1 MREAAIVDPLHTL
14 REDEAMI
21 EQPANAGPYRAES
34 EGRCRSALRGWMR
47 VGLTGRLF
55 FLVVIA
61 VLPALV
67 IMAVNE
73 FSLRRA
79 REDDFRQQVVQ
90 TTKQFG
96 EEIKEE
102 RNGAEHLLVALSQL
116 DAVKLRHSGHCNT
129 LFAQLK
135 SRFDSYSRLG
145 AADTQGRIYCM
156 SGPTSETSVAETE
169 FFKRAMAQD
178 GLAVGNYRIDPT
190 TGDKLINFA
199 LRFADDHGAVAGV
212 VFVGLDLAWL
222 SEHLKERDLPP
233 SASIMIADRE
243 GNIIAR
249 LPHPE
254 ALVGKNMRKSHEAI
268 MDGDT
273 AGWEEAV
280 GMDGITRIFGYVP
293 AALTPKDFFL
303 SAGQSKAEAFAAI
316 DSASE
321 RGVAWIVFG
330 LIAAMYAAWI
340 GSRKFIQRPIDNLLE
355 ATTAWRRGDLDAR
368 VRVADSASELGR
380 LGLAFNTMADALRTR
395 YAAQERAEAELS
407 HLNATLESR
416 IERRTIELEEANRA
430 KSRFLA
436 NMSHELRTPLNAIIG
451 FSDVIKSETLGPI
464 GNESYRGYIEDI
476 SFSGNHLLA
485 IINDVLDI
493 ARYEAGK
500 LELEEESVAVAESIQ
515 DALRLMTLQAAQG
528 EVVLAWLPAPPE
540 LPYLYCDRVRFRQM
554 LLNVLSNAVKFTPP
568 GGRIEIT
575 TELADGLA
583 IIIKDTGI
591 GIKPEDISRVLTPFG
606 QVASVYSRIHQGTGL
621 GLSLTRALI
630 EQHGGSLTLVS
641 APGLGTTV
649 RIAFPAERVIQDS
662 ELELHRMHAAE

>member
-1 MREAAIVDPLHTL
+1 
-14 REDEAMI
+14 MI
-21 EQPANAGPYRAES
+21 EQPASAAQYRVELD
-34 EGRCRSALRGWMR
+34 GKRRSTPRDWMR

-79 REDDFRQQVVQ
+79 RENDIRQQVIQ

-96 EEIKEE
+96 EEIQEE

-116 DAVKLRHSGHCNT
+116 DAVKQRQSDHCDT

-145 AADTQGRIYCM
+145 AADTEGRIYCA
-156 SGPTSETSVAETE
+156 SGPKSETSVAATE

-178 GLAVGNYRIDPT
+178 GLAVGNYQIDPR
-190 TGDKLINFA
+190 TGDKFINFA

-222 SEHLKERDLPP
+222 SEHLKERGLSP
-233 SASIMIADRE
+233 SASIVIADRE
-243 GNIIAR
+243 GTIIAR

-254 ALVGKNMRKSHEAI
+254 ALVGKNMRKSHEAL
-268 MDGDT
+268 MDGDRP
-273 AGWEEAV
+273 GWEEAV
-280 GMDGITRIFGYVP
+280 GIDGVPRIFGYVP
-293 AALTPKDFFL
+293 AALPPKDFFL

-340 GSRKFIQRPIDNLLE
+340 GSRKFIQCPIDNLL
-355 ATTAWRRGDLDAR
+355 AVTAAWRRGDLDAR
-368 VRVADSASELGR
+368 VRVDDCASELGR

-395 YAAQERAEAELS
+395 YAAQKRAEAELC

-416 IERRTIELEEANRA
+416 IKRRTIELEEANSA

-451 FSDVIKSETLGPI
+451 FSDLMKSEVLGPI
-464 GNESYRGYIEDI
+464 GNASYRRYIEDI
-476 SFSGNHLLA
+476 SFSGYHLLE

-500 LELEEESVAVAESIQ
+500 LELDEEIVAVDESIR
-515 DALRLMTLQAAQG
+515 DALRLTALQAAQG
-528 EVVLAWLPAPPE
+528 EVVLAWLPVPRE
-540 LPYLYCDRVRFRQM
+540 LPHLFCDRVRLRQM
-554 LLNVLSNAVKFTPP
+554 LLNILSNAVKFTPP

-591 GIKPEDISRVLTPFG
+591 GIKPKDISRVLTPFG
-606 QVASVYSRIHQGTGL
+606 QVASVYSRVHQGTGL
-621 GLSLTRALI
+621 GLSLTRVLI
-630 EQHGGSLTLVS
+630 EQHGGGLTLVS
-641 APGLGTTV
+641 APGRGTTV
-649 RIAFPAERVIQDS
+649 RIAFPAERLIQDS
-662 ELELHRMHAAE
+662 ELEFHQMNAAE

>member
-1 MREAAIVDPLHTL
+1 
-14 REDEAMI
+14 MI
-21 EQPANAGPYRAES
+21 QQAESAGPYPVAS
-34 EGRCRSALRGWMR
+34 GGKHRSTLRDWMR
-47 VGLTGRLF
+47 VGLTGQLF
-55 FLVVIA
+55 FLVIIA

-79 REDDFRQQVVQ
+79 REDDIRRQVIQ

-102 RNGAEHLLVALSQL
+102 RNGAEHLLLALSQL
-116 DAVKLRHSGHCNT
+116 DAVKLRQSGHCDV

-145 AADTQGRIYCM
+145 AADTDGRIYCT
-156 SGPTSETSVAETE
+156 SGPTSETSVADTE

-178 GLAVGNYRIDPT
+178 GLAVGNYRVDPT

-199 LRFADDHGAVAGV
+199 SRFADDRGAVAGV

-222 SEHLKERDLPP
+222 SGHLKERGLSS
-233 SASIMIADRE
+233 SASILIADRE

-254 ALVGKNMRKSHEAI
+254 AFVGKNMRKSHEAL

-273 AGWEEAV
+273 PGWEEAV
-280 GMDGITRIFGYVP
+280 GVDGITRIFGYVP
-293 AALTPKDFFL
+293 ASVAPKDFFL

-316 DSASE
+316 DRASE
-321 RGVAWIVFG
+321 RGVTLIAFG
-330 LIAAMYAAWI
+330 LLAAMYAACA
-340 GSRKFIQRPIDNLLE
+340 GSRKFIQRPVDNLLE
-355 ATTAWRRGDLDAR
+355 VTAAWRGGDLDAR
-368 VRVADSASELGR
+368 VRVADTASELGR
-380 LGLAFNTMADALRTR
+380 LGLAFNTMADALTTR
-395 YAAQERAEAELS
+395 YAAQKRAEAELC
-407 HLNATLESR
+407 HLNATLELR
-416 IERRTIELEEANRA
+416 IKRRTIELEEANRA

-451 FSDVIKSETLGPI
+451 FSDVMKGELFGPI
-464 GNESYRGYIEDI
+464 GNPSYRRYVEDI
-476 SFSGNHLLA
+476 SSSGNDLLA

-500 LELEEESVAVAESIQ
+500 LELEEESVSVDESVRE
-515 DALRLMTLQAAQG
+515 ALRLTGPQAVQG
-528 EVVLAWLPAPPE
+528 EVAVAWLPAPE
-540 LPYLYCDRVRFRQM
+540 LPDLYCDRVRLRQM
-554 LLNVLSNAVKFTPP
+554 LLNLLSNAVKFTRP
-568 GGRIEIT
+568 GGRVEVT

-583 IIIKDTGI
+583 IIVKDTGI
-591 GIKPEDISRVLTPFG
+591 GIKPEDIARVLTPFG

-621 GLSLTRALI
+621 GLSLTKALI
-630 EQHGGSLTLVS
+630 EQHGGSLSLVS
-641 APGLGTTV
+641 APGTGTTV
-649 RIAFPAERVIQDS
+649 RIAFPAERLTRES
-662 ELELHRMHAAE
+662 EFEFDRMHAAE

>member
-1 MREAAIVDPLHTL
+1 
-14 REDEAMI
+14 MI
-21 EQPANAGPYRAES
+21 EQSASDVRYRVESAGKRGFTPQ
-34 EGRCRSALRGWMR
+34 GWMR

-55 FLVVIA
+55 LLVVIA

-67 IMAVNE
+67 ILAVNE
-73 FSLRRA
+73 ISLRRA
-79 REDDFRQQVVQ
+79 READIRQQVIQ

-102 RNGAEHLLVALSQL
+102 RNGAKHLLVALSQL
-116 DAVKLRHSGHCNT
+116 NAVELQESGHCDT

-135 SRFDSYSRLG
+135 SRFDSYSQLG
-145 AADTQGRIYCM
+145 AADTEGRVYCT
-156 SGPTSETSVAETE
+156 SGPTSETSVANTE

-178 GLAVGNYRIDPT
+178 GLAVGNYQVDPT
-190 TGDKLINFA
+190 TGAKFINFA

-212 VFVGLDLAWL
+212 VFVSLDLAWL
-222 SEHLKERDLPP
+222 SEHLKERDLSPT
-233 SASIMIADRE
+233 ASILIADRE

-268 MDGDT
+268 MDGDK

-280 GMDGITRIFGYVP
+280 GVDGVPRIFGYVP
-293 AALTPKDFFL
+293 AAVTPRDFFL

-316 DSASE
+316 DSATE
-321 RGVAWIVFG
+321 RGVALIVFG
-330 LIAAMYAAWI
+330 LMAAMYAAWA

-355 ATTAWRRGDLDAR
+355 VAAAWRGGDLDAR
-368 VRVADSASELGR
+368 VDIADCASELGR
-380 LGLAFNTMADALRTR
+380 LGLAFNNMADALRTR
-395 YAAQERAEAELS
+395 YAAQKRAEAELN

-451 FSDVIKSETLGPI
+451 FSDVMKSEILGPI
-464 GNESYRGYIEDI
+464 GNESYRSYIEDI
-476 SFSGNHLLA
+476 NFSGNHLLSMVS
-485 IINDVLDI
+485 DVLDI

-500 LELEEESVAVAESIQ
+500 LELEEETVAVDECVQ
-515 DALRLMTLQAAQG
+515 EALRLTRPQAAHG
-528 EVVLAWLPAPPE
+528 EVALTRFPVPAEPQ
-540 LPYLYCDRVRFRQM
+540 YLYCDRVRFRQM

-568 GGRIEIT
+568 GGRVDVT
-575 TELADGLA
+575 AELADEFA
-583 IIIKDTGI
+583 IIVKDTGI
-591 GIKPEDISRVLTPFG
+591 GIKPEDISRVLTPFA
-606 QVASVYSRIHQGTGL
+606 QAAPDYSRTHQGTGL
-621 GLSLTRALI
+621 GLSLTKALI
-630 EQHGGSLTLVS
+630 EQHGGSLSLVS

-649 RIAFPAERVIQDS
+649 RIAFPAERVIKAR
-662 ELELHRMHAAE
+662 ELDLGRLNAAE

>member
-1 MREAAIVDPLHTL
+1 
-14 REDEAMI
+14 MI
-21 EQPANAGPYRAES
+21 QQPASAGPWVES
-34 EGRCRSALRGWMR
+34 HGERRSTLRGWMR

-67 IMAVNE
+67 IQAVNE

-79 REDDFRQQVVQ
+79 REDDIRRQVIQ

-116 DAVKLRHSGHCNT
+116 DAVKFRQSGHCDT

-145 AADTQGRIYCM
+145 AADTEGRIYCM
-156 SGPTSETSVAETE
+156 SGATSETSVADTE
-169 FFKRAMAQD
+169 FFKRAMAQE
-178 GLAVGNYRIDPT
+178 GLAVGDYRVDPT

-199 LRFADDHGAVAGV
+199 LRFADDHGGVAGV

-222 SEHLKERDLPP
+222 SEHLKERGLSPT
-233 SASIMIADRE
+233 ASILIADRE

-254 ALVGKNMRKSHEAI
+254 AFVGKNMRQSHEAI
-268 MDGDT
+268 MDSDT
-273 AGWEEAV
+273 AGWEETV
-280 GMDGITRIFGYVP
+280 GVDGTTRIFGYVP
-293 AALTPKDFFL
+293 TSVTPKDFFL
-303 SAGQSKAEAFAAI
+303 SSGQSKAEAFAVI
-316 DSASE
+316 DRASG
-321 RGVAWIVFG
+321 RGVTLIVFG
-330 LIAAMYAAWI
+330 LMAAMYAAWT

-355 ATTAWRRGDLDAR
+355 VTAAWRRGDLDAR

-380 LGLAFNTMADALRTR
+380 LGLAFNTMADALGTR
-395 YAAQERAEAELS
+395 YAAQKRAEAELY

-416 IERRTIELEEANRA
+416 IKRRTIELEEANRA

-451 FSDVIKSETLGPI
+451 FSDVMKSEMLGPI
-464 GNESYRGYIEDI
+464 GNASYQRYIEDI
-476 SFSGNHLLA
+476 SFSGNRLLA
-485 IINDVLDI
+485 TINDVLDI
-493 ARYEAGK
+493 ARHEADR
-500 LELEEESVAVAESIQ
+500 LELEEESVAVDESVQ
-515 DALRLMTLQAAQG
+515 DALRLTAPQAAQG

-540 LPYLYCDRVRFRQM
+540 LPHLYCDRVRFRQM
-554 LLNVLSNAVKFTPP
+554 LRNVLSNAVKFTPP
-568 GGRIEIT
+568 GGRVEIT

-583 IIIKDTGI
+583 IIVADTGI

-621 GLSLTRALI
+621 GLSLTKVLI
-630 EQHGGSLTLVS
+630 ERHGGSLSLVS

-649 RIAFPAERVIQDS
+649 RIAFPPERVIRDS
-662 ELELHRMHAAE
+662 ELDLGQMNAAE